1 MSDYSEAIPEPIVTF
16 YNDLTSRYV
25 KLQKENEKLRAVA
38 DAVRKYADLYEIEKT
53 NSGKDVIKTLEALDE

>member
-1 MSDYSEAIPEPIVTF
+1 MPNGDNVLIEMYEE
-16 YNDLTSRYV
+16 V
-25 KLQKENEKLRAVA
+25 KLLKAENEKLRAVA